1 MVDNAM
7 YSRKGD
13 KLVPQRAYTP
23 YTQHTRRG
31 VATMS
36 SNGSTRQFFSGTPP
50 RRQTGVV
57 PPEIHLYP
65 SLQRPMESSRYE
77 PNFMLGYGSYGAY
90 GSLQYPKYPSDIPHR
105 NRDMA
110 TENEIYGKRS
120 KGKLLNSGLLHPGT
134 PELSKGLSY
143 GDTDKE
149 KEAGVYGGVP
159 KDSYP
164 WHIPR
169 ASLWCLHKG
178 YNGDFCKDCQWKHQ
192 ERGIDTGSDIG
203 AGGGGGG
210 GGGGGDGASTCSS
223 INPPP
228 TFTALDNYR
237 PVRPRRPMCRH
248 CSCGIIFAI
257 TTVFSLLV
265 LVLIAAFIIYVEMV
279 LKHQQ
284 HMPMDRM

>member
-1 MVDNAM
+1 
-7 YSRKGD
+7 
-13 KLVPQRAYTP
+13 
-23 YTQHTRRG
+23 
-31 VATMS
+31 MS

-50 RRQTGVV
+50 RRKNAVV

-65 SLQRPMESSRYE
+65 SLQRPIESSRYE

-90 GSLQYPKYPSDIPHR
+90 GSLQYPKYPIATPHR
-105 NRDMA
+105 NRDIGGDSDGY
-110 TENEIYGKRS
+110 NKKS
-120 KGKLLNSGLLHPGT
+120 KGKLLHSGLLYPGT
-134 PELSKGLSY
+134 PEPPPGFSY
-143 GDTDKE
+143 GVTAMG
-149 KEAGVYGGVP
+149 KEAGVPGGVG
-159 KDSYP
+159 KEAYP

-178 YNGDFCKDCQWKHQ
+178 YNGDFCKDCQFKHQ
-192 ERGIDTGSDIG
+192 ERGIDTGSDIDFGDKGGLGGVVG
-203 AGGGGGG
+203 AA

-237 PVRPRRPMCRH
+237 PIRPRRPLCRH

-257 TTVFSLLV
+257 TTVFSILV

-284 HMPMDRM
+284 NAPMDRM